1 MTPTPTRTD
10 YWPVADDGVRLGIM
24 QPYFFPYLA
33 HFALIAK
40 VDHWVV
46 FDVTQYTP
54 KSWLNRNRV
63 LHPSRAW
70 MYVTVAVQGSSQSK
84 LIREVMLNSPE
95 ETLASIKGKLGH
107 YRRDAPH
114 YDEVVRLVERTFSE
128 RSDDSLVALNVS
140 SLRTVSEYLAINFD
154 YNICSDMG
162 LDFSR
167 VEHPGQWA
175 LRIAEQLGAK
185 EYVNPLGGAHLFR
198 PEEFDAIG
206 VRLCFVD
213 LPAMSYDPKP
223 YQFVPSL
230 SVLDVLMWNHPRDVR
245 RFIDERSS
253 IVAAKDV
260 LRV

>member
-1 MTPTPTRTD
+1 
-10 YWPVADDGVRLGIM
+10 
-24 QPYFFPYLA
+24 
-33 HFALIAK
+33 
-40 VDHWVV
+40 
-46 FDVTQYTP
+46 
-54 KSWLNRNRV
+54 
-63 LHPSRAW
+63 
-70 MYVTVAVQGSSQSK
+70 
-84 LIREVMLNSPE
+84 MLNGPE

-162 LDFSR
+162 LTFPR

-206 VRLCFVD
+206 VRLGFVD

-230 SVLDVLMWNHPRDVR
+230 SCSRRSDVEPPEGCPKIHR
-245 RFIDERSS
+245 RAVVNCCCKGCPPCLTTSLSRICRSGTTRS
-253 IVAAKDV
+253 TQRHSHVMTSGARGDAPSWEDASAK
-260 LRV
+260 RK